1 MSLSERKE
9 KNGIKRVLKRFPQYK
24 LVKDIDNADLALIF
38 CCNNDFNKFHVVNI
52 NPSVKEYLK
61 NNNDEKTTVF
71 YLKHKNDRNRRQ
83 IIHNDVAK
91 NHFMLQK

>member
-1 MSLSERKE
+1 MSLSERKQ
-9 KNGIKRVLKRFPQYK
+9 KNGIKRVQKRFPQYK

-38 CCNNDFNKFHVVNI
+38 CRHDSNKFHVLNI
-52 NPSVKEYLK
+52 NPSAKEHLK

-83 IIHNDVAK
+83 IVNNDVAK

>member
-9 KNGIKRVLKRFPQYK
+9 KNSIKRVLKRFPQYK
-24 LVKDIDNADLALIF
+24 LVKDIDNADLALTF
-38 CCNNDFNKFHVVNI
+38 CYDDLNKFDVVII
-52 NPSVKEYLK
+52 NPSVKEHLK
-61 NNNDEKTTVF
+61 NINDEKTTVF

-83 IIHNDVAK
+83 IIDNDVGK

>member
-38 CCNNDFNKFHVVNI
+38 CCNDLNKFNVINI
-52 NPSVKEYLK
+52 NPSFKEYLK
-61 NNNDEKTTVF
+61 NNNDEKITVF

-91 NHFMLQK
+91 NHFML

>member
-9 KNGIKRVLKRFPQYK
+9 KNGIKRVLKGFPQYK
-24 LVKDIDNADLALIF
+24 LVKDIDNADLALTF
-38 CCNNDFNKFHVVNI
+38 CYHNLNKFHVIII
-52 NPSVKEYLK
+52 NPSVKEHLK

-83 IIHNDVAK
+83 IIDNDVGK

>member
-9 KNGIKRVLKRFPQYK
+9 KNIIKRVQKRFPQYK

-38 CCNNDFNKFHVVNI
+38 CYDNLNKFNVVNI

-61 NNNDEKTTVF
+61 NNNGEKTTVL

-91 NHFMLQK
+91 NRFIPQK

>member
-24 LVKDIDNADLALIF
+24 LVKDIDNADLVLTF
-38 CCNNDFNKFHVVNI
+38 CYHNLNKFHVVII

-83 IIHNDVAK
+83 IIDNDVGK

>member
-9 KNGIKRVLKRFPQYK
+9 KNGIKLVLKRFPQYK

-38 CCNNDFNKFHVVNI
+38 CYDNLNKFNVVTI

-83 IIHNDVAK
+83 IIHNDVGK
-91 NHFMLQK
+91 NRFMTQK

>member
-1 MSLSERKE
+1 MSLSERKT
-9 KNGIKRVLKRFPQYK
+9 KNGIKRVLKGFPQYK
-24 LVKDIDNADLALIF
+24 LVKDIDNADLAFIF
-38 CCNNDFNKFHVVNI
+38 CDDDLNKFNIRII
-52 NPSVKEYLK
+52 NPLVKEHLK

-83 IIHNDVAK
+83 IINNDVGK

>member
-9 KNGIKRVLKRFPQYK
+9 KNFIKRVQKRFPQYK

-38 CCNNDFNKFHVVNI
+38 CYNNLNKFNVVNV
-52 NPSVKEYLK
+52 NPSFKEYLK
-61 NNNDEKTTVF
+61 NHNDKKTTVF

-83 IIHNDVAK
+83 IIHNDLDK
-91 NHFMLQK
+91 NRFMAQK

>member
-9 KNGIKRVLKRFPQYK
+9 KNSIKRVQKRFPQYK
-24 LVKDIDNADLALIF
+24 LVKDIDNADLAFIF
-38 CCNNDFNKFHVVNI
+38 CYDDLNKFNVVNI

-83 IIHNDVAK
+83 IVNNDVGK
-91 NHFMLQK
+91 NHFMVQK